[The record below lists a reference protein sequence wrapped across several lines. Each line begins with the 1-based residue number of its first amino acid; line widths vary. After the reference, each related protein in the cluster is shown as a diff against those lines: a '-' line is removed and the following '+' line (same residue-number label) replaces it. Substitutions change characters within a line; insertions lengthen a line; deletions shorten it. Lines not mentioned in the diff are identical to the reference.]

1 MTARVKFSEYRLQ
14 GLSMSLQSMETGR
27 AGVSISETGS
37 IVETLSLVTILIV
50 GFLVGQLI
58 GSSGGVL
65 FLAEFVV
72 TSISLVLGGA
82 GTISANA
89 MESWGTFFTLGMT
102 AFWGYLFGRVSIME
116 GIKQKRSG
124 FSSIMLCLSLF
135 VLALLWT
142 IAFFAWTWESAI
154 ELVID
159 RADTHKGAHEKW
171 NLVGEAEARKIQ

>member
-1 MTARVKFSEYRLQ
+1 
-14 GLSMSLQSMETGR
+14 MSLQSMETGR

-124 FSSIMLCLSLF
+124 FSSIMLCFSLF

-159 RADTHKGAHEKW
+159 RAYTHKGAHEKW
-171 NLVGEAEARKIQ
+171 NLVGELDVRKIQ

>member
-1 MTARVKFSEYRLQ
+1 
-14 GLSMSLQSMETGR
+14 MSLQSMETGR
-27 AGVSISETGS
+27 SGVSFSETGS
-37 IVETLSLVTILIV
+37 IAETLSLVTILIF
-50 GFLVGQLI
+50 GCLIGQLI

-89 MESWGTFFTLGMT
+89 VESWGTFFSLGIT

-124 FSSIMLCLSLF
+124 FSSIMLCFSLF

-142 IAFFAWTWESAI
+142 IAFFVWTWESAI
-154 ELVID
+154 ELVVD
-159 RADTHKGAHEKW
+159 RTYAPNGSHEKW
-171 NLVGEAEARKIQ
+171 NLGGELDVRKIQ

>member
-1 MTARVKFSEYRLQ
+1 
-14 GLSMSLQSMETGR
+14 METGR
-27 AGVSISETGS
+27 AGVTMAETGS
-37 IVETLSLVTILIV
+37 IVESLSLVTILIV
-50 GFLVGQLI
+50 GFLIGQLV

-89 MESWGTFFTLGMT
+89 MESWGTFFSLGVT

-124 FSSIMLCLSLF
+124 FSSIMLCCSLV

-142 IAFFAWTWESAI
+142 VALFVWNWESAM
-154 ELVID
+154 ELVVD
-159 RADTHKGAHEKW
+159 RACVQHGAHDQW
-171 NLVGEAEARKIQ
+171 NIPGQVQVQNLQ

>member
-1 MTARVKFSEYRLQ
+1 
-14 GLSMSLQSMETGR
+14 MSLQSMETGR
-27 AGVSISETGS
+27 AGVTISETGS
-37 IVETLSLVTILIV
+37 VVETLSLVTIVIM
-50 GFLVGQLI
+50 GFLVGQLV

-82 GTISANA
+82 GTISASA
-89 MESWGTFFTLGMT
+89 MESWGTFFCLAVT

-135 VLALLWT
+135 VLAILWMV
-142 IAFFAWTWESAI
+142 AMFAWKWESPI
-154 ELVID
+154 ELVIHRPD
-159 RADTHKGAHEKW
+159 WHRHNVQNCAW
-171 NLVGEAEARKIQ
+171 NGRYQARELQ

>member
-1 MTARVKFSEYRLQ
+1 
-14 GLSMSLQSMETGR
+14 MSLQSMETGR
-27 AGVSISETGS
+27 VAATISEAGS
-37 IVETLSLVTILIV
+37 IVEAFNLVTILIF
-50 GFLVGQLI
+50 GFLIGQLV

-89 MESWGTFFTLGMT
+89 MESWGTFFSLGVT

-124 FSSIMLCLSLF
+124 FSSIMLCFSLF
-135 VLALLWT
+135 VLAFLWT
-142 IAFFAWTWESAI
+142 IAMFFWNWESAVD
-154 ELVID
+154 LVID
-159 RADTHKGAHEKW
+159 RSFSPKFADNKW
-171 NLVGEAEARKIQ
+171 NIGGHSQLQVRRLQ